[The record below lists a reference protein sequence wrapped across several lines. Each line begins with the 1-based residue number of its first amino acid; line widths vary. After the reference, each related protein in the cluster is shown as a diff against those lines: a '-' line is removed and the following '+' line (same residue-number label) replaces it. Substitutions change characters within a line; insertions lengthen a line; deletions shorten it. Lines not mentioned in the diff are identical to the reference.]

1 MAAMRKPFFIVALIV
16 LALVIMIEA
25 GSFFFLD
32 AGDKGGYGD
41 LQNPGLGIIYQLSI
55 DGLLLFG
62 VGLIGI
68 GLLLPDRLQGRI
80 QGILTLIVSFLVL
93 LASIVMIYL
102 ALALLMLMVSLL
114 LAIPFGTVVYF
125 ATFADFETTAAAATL
140 SFIML
145 LKLVFAVLL
154 LLAHERFLQMKS
166 LVFMVLTSLLATVIV
181 SLLHGFAPAG
191 FLVSITDSIAAIIV
205 AILAAIW
212 SLILLIGSIPAV
224 IKVLRVD
231 RALSG

>member
-1 MAAMRKPFFIVALIV
+1 MAAMRKPFLIVALIV
-16 LALVIMIEA
+16 LALVVMIEA

-32 AGDKGGYGD
+32 ASNAGGRGD
-41 LQNPGLGIIYQLSI
+41 LQNPGLGISYLLSL

-68 GLLLPDRLQGRI
+68 GLFLPDRLQGRV
-80 QGILTLIVSFLVL
+80 QGILTLIVSLLVL
-93 LASIVMIYL
+93 LASVVMIYL

-114 LAIPFGTVVYF
+114 LAVPFGTAVYF
-125 ATFADFETTAAAATL
+125 ATFAHFDTKDAAITL
-140 SFIML
+140 SSIMT

-181 SLLHGFAPAG
+181 SFLHGFAPAG
-191 FLVSITDSIAAIIV
+191 FLVSITDGIAAIIV

-212 SLILLIGSIPAV
+212 ALVLLIGSIPAV
-224 IKVLRVD
+224 IKALRVD

>member
-16 LALVIMIEA
+16 LALVVMIEA

-32 AGDKGGYGD
+32 SGDAGGYGD

-114 LAIPFGTVVYF
+114 LAVPFGTAVYF
-125 ATFADFETTAAAATL
+125 ATFAHFETTAAAATL
-140 SFIML
+140 SSIMF

-181 SLLHGFAPAG
+181 SFLHGFAPAG
-191 FLVSITDSIAAIIV
+191 FLVSITDGIAAIVV